1 MGEIFD
7 IAAAASVPLI
17 TIFVVLNCFE
27 DVIEQ
32 QNVAMSNLCHS
43 HATEVAHSTRNILR
57 IALAKK

>member
-7 IAAAASVPLI
+7 IAAAVPVPLLTKFI
-17 TIFVVLNCFE
+17 VLNCFE

-32 QNVAMSNLCHS
+32 QNVAWHNLCHS